1 MSRKDKF
8 NSSGCLDMT
17 AYLAMRNIRRE
28 EAARRHSLKAYSGRK
43 PLKAKS
49 VPYRKSG

>member
-17 AYLAMRNIRRE
+17 AWLAMRNIRRE
-28 EAARRHSLKAYSGRK
+28 EAARRHRPKAYSGRK
-43 PLKAKS
+43 LPKTKS

>member
-1 MSRKDKF
+1 MSRKDRY

-28 EAARRHSLKAYSGRK
+28 EAARRHSPKAYSRRNPHRIK
-43 PLKAKS
+43 RI
-49 VPYRKSG
+49 PYRKSG